1 MTRTKSLNHYQRA
14 EEQSATTRL
23 LQKELEELK
32 EYQQRE
38 SHQAQE
44 DRDELQIY
52 RDRCMKL
59 EAEHELR
66 QGEV

>member
-1 MTRTKSLNHYQRA
+1 
-14 EEQSATTRL
+14 L

-38 SHQAQE
+38 NCQAQE

-59 EAEHELR
+59 EAERELR
-66 QGEV
+66 EEGEV

>member
-1 MTRTKSLNHYQRA
+1 MLTYNQRA
-14 EEQSATTRL
+14 EEQSATIHM

-32 EYQQRE
+32 EYQQHQVR
-38 SHQAQE
+38 QAQE

-66 QGEV
+66 QAEV

>member
-1 MTRTKSLNHYQRA
+1 M
-14 EEQSATTRL
+14 

-38 SHQAQE
+38 ARQAQE

>member
-1 MTRTKSLNHYQRA
+1 M
-14 EEQSATTRL
+14 
-23 LQKELEELK
+23 LQKELEEIK
-32 EYQQRE
+32 ESRQRE
-38 SHQAQE
+38 CRQAQE
-44 DRDELQIY
+44 DREELQIY

>member
-1 MTRTKSLNHYQRA
+1 M
-14 EEQSATTRL
+14 
-23 LQKELEELK
+23 LQKELEEFK

-38 SHQAQE
+38 ARQAQE

-59 EAEHELR
+59 EAEQELR
-66 QGEV
+66 QGEVLFYVPLSHRKI